1 MLKPKV
7 LQGYFITTVIPTCA
21 VMKKTNTTLSTTLTI
36 FLHGIKTICSLKNVQ
51 LSSGSDLSPL
61 VQGLFFPP
69 LWLCDVAE
77 GVFVVLVRVQKRRTL
92 NTAQLSCWHHDDKQ
106 EGMLERSPRLLDEGE
121 GCILWSDRIKDV
133 PRTQQRVQLTQD
145 WILRGNVFILFSWIN
160 HHKLYLCIQLIAQE
174 TAVFVIYT
182 FIITIYIIGSFC
194 CSPRC

>member
-1 MLKPKV
+1 MFKPKV

-21 VMKKTNTTLSTTLTI
+21 VTKETNTTLSTTLTI
-36 FLHGIKTICSLKNVQ
+36 FLHRIKTICSLKNVQ
-51 LSSGSDLSPL
+51 LSSGSDLSSL

-133 PRTQQRVQLTQD
+133 PRTQLTQD
-145 WILRGNVFILFSWIN
+145 WILRENVFILFSWIN
-160 HHKLYLCIQLIAQE
+160 HYKLYLCIQLIAQE
-174 TAVFVIYT
+174 TAIFVTYT
-182 FIITIYIIGSFC
+182 FIITILYIIYETGLFQTL
-194 CSPRC
+194 